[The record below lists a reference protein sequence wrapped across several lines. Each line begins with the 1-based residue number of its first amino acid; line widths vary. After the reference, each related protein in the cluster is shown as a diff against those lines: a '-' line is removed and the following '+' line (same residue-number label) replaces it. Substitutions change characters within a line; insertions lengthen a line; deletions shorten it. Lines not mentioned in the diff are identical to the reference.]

1 MKARSIDVKTISR
14 NTSQIS
20 GRKEHQIT
28 ERLPD
33 DQPVIS
39 ILASQLKISI
49 MESSETTLSMQQQLN
64 LMSASFVP
72 NFIRNQED
80 EDQSFD
86 QTGKQFVFKQQ

>member
-1 MKARSIDVKTISR
+1 MSKRYHETS
-14 NTSQIS
+14 SQIY

-28 ERLPD
+28 ECLAD
-33 DQPVIS
+33 DRPVIGV
-39 ILASQLKISI
+39 LTSQLKFSI
-49 MESSETTLSMQQQLN
+49 MEPSETTLSMQQQLN

-80 EDQSFD
+80 DDQSFD

>member
-1 MKARSIDVKTISR
+1 MSKRYHETS
-14 NTSQIS
+14 SQIFDC
-20 GRKEHQIT
+20 KEHQIT
-28 ERLPD
+28 ECLAD
-33 DQPVIS
+33 DRPVIS

>member
-1 MKARSIDVKTISR
+1 MSKRYHETS
-14 NTSQIS
+14 SQIS

-28 ERLPD
+28 ECLAD
-33 DQPVIS
+33 DRPVIS

-49 MESSETTLSMQQQLN
+49 MEPSETTLSMQQQLN

>member
-1 MKARSIDVKTISR
+1 MSKRYHETS
-14 NTSQIS
+14 SQIS

-28 ERLPD
+28 ECLAD
-33 DQPVIS
+33 DRPVIS
-39 ILASQLKISI
+39 ILTSQLKFSI
-49 MESSETTLSMQQQLN
+49 MEPSETTLSMQQQLN

-80 EDQSFD
+80 DDQSFD